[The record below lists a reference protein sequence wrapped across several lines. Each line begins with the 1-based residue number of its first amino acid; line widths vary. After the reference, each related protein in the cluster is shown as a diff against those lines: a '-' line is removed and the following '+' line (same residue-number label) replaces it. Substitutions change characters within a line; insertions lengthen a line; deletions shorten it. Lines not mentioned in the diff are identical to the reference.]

1 MRLKEKTLQRFL
13 LILLFLFTLQ
23 ITVAAVKIY
32 PIPTGLKT
40 SVAYKVFINKQE
52 VFVYDSPVPAAYCS
66 FDMSNG
72 VEIVIK
78 VTRDV
83 KWVDVRPLAAGVT
96 PVFKDSTIRIY
107 LKKPMQ
113 LSIELNGSIKMP
125 LFIFANP
132 FEKNIPSKNDP
143 NVLFFEAGKM
153 YHPGIITLKD
163 NQTLYVEGGAF
174 VTAVIESNHAKNIR
188 ICGRGVLDGTYNND
202 FDDALI
208 KAGTFPEKKNEEGKK
223 YHRFINLR
231 DCENVTVEGVTM
243 HNSTSWDVVPIHC
256 NKVHIDNIKI
266 VSDNASDDGIDI
278 VRSRNVLIENCFIRT
293 KDDCIAIKATMDY
306 PKSEGID
313 SVLVRHCIFW
323 NATWGNGLEI
333 GFELNSSEV
342 KNIRFADNDII
353 HVEAGAAISI
363 HNAGTATVSDIIF
376 ENIRIEDVRQKLFDL
391 AIFRSQY
398 SDDGTHD
405 KLEREKLY
413 LNGAWDGVLSV
424 PPNEKEAHAKFRGHI
439 QNVLLKD
446 IQITDGGLPFSI
458 FYGSDNSH
466 KVEKV
471 TIKNL
476 RLHGKRISGLKDAK
490 FYLENTSNIKIQ

>member
-1 MRLKEKTLQRFL
+1 MREKEIFLRSFL
-13 LILLFLFTLQ
+13 LMFLFLFTLQ
-23 ITVAAVKIY
+23 ITVGAVKIY
-32 PIPTGLKT
+32 PIPVGLK
-40 SVAYKVFINKQE
+40 SSDVYRVFINEQE

-66 FDMSNG
+66 FDMNSG

-78 VTRDV
+78 VNRDV
-83 KWVDVRPLAAGVT
+83 KWVDVRPLAAGVI
-96 PVFKDSTIRIY
+96 PIFKDSTIRLY

-125 LFIFANP
+125 LFIFANS

-174 VTAVIESNHAKNIR
+174 VTAVIEANNAKNIR
-188 ICGRGVLDGTYNND
+188 ICGRGVLDGTYNYD

-208 KAGTFPEKKNEEGKK
+208 KAGTFSEKTNEEGKK

-293 KDDCIAIKATMDY
+293 KDDCIAIKTLMDY

-323 NATWGNGLEI
+323 NAAWGNGLEI
-333 GFELNSSEV
+333 GFELNSLEV
-342 KNIRFADNDII
+342 KNIRFIDNDII

-363 HNAGTATVSDIIF
+363 HNAGTATVSDLIF

-405 KLEREKLY
+405 EAERKKLY
-413 LNGAWDGVLSV
+413 LNGVWDGVLSV

-439 QNVLLKD
+439 QNVLLKN
-446 IQITDGGLPFSI
+446 IQIIDGGLPFSI

-466 KVEKV
+466 KVKQV

-476 RLHGKRISGLKDAK
+476 TLHGKRITSLKDAK
-490 FYLENTSNIKIQ
+490 FYLENTSDIKIQ

>member
-1 MRLKEKTLQRFL
+1 MRVKEKTIQGFL
-13 LILLFLFTLQ
+13 LMLLFLFTLQ
-23 ITVAAVKIY
+23 VTVAAVKIY
-32 PIPTGLKT
+32 PIPVGLK
-40 SVAYKVFINKQE
+40 SSEVYKVFINKQE

-66 FDMSNG
+66 FDMSGG

-78 VTRDV
+78 VNRDV
-83 KWVDVRPLAAGVT
+83 KWVDVRPLAAGVI

-125 LFIFANP
+125 LFIFANS

-163 NQTLYVEGGAF
+163 NQTLYIEGGAF
-174 VTAVIESNHAKNIR
+174 VTAVIKADHAKHIR
-188 ICGRGVLDGTYNND
+188 ICGRGVLDGTFNNS
-202 FDDALI
+202 FDEERI
-208 KAGTFPEKKNEEGKK
+208 KAGNFPYDNKEAKGE
-223 YHRFINLR
+223 YHRFVELA
-231 DCENVTVEGVTM
+231 DCENVSIEGITLR
-243 HNSTSWDVVPIHC
+243 NSTSWTVVPLHC
-256 NKVHIDNIKI
+256 NKVKIDNIKI

-293 KDDCIAIKATMDY
+293 KDDCIVLKTTMDY

-323 NATWGNGLEI
+323 NALWGNGLEI

-342 KNIRFADNDII
+342 KNIRFIDNDII

-363 HNAGTATVSDIIF
+363 HNAGTATVSNIIF

-405 KLEREKLY
+405 NLEREKLY

-424 PPNEKEAHAKFRGHI
+424 PPNEREAHAKFRGHI
-439 QNVLLKD
+439 RNVLLKD
-446 IQITDGGLPFSI
+446 IQIIDGGLPFSI

-466 KVEKV
+466 KVKQV
-471 TIKNL
+471 TIENL
-476 RLHGKRISGLKDAK
+476 TVHGKKIISLKDAK
-490 FYLENTSNIKIQ
+490 VYLENTSNIKIE